1 MIAVSGDSGET
12 WEAAVDFDGVAGD
25 GETTIVQGE
34 TIPKSVVAPSEPEI
48 NDLWIDTG
56 NRRLKLWNG
65 EEWVVIGYEPEDTE
79 PTEPDE
85 PTDPDNTDTD
95 NTNPDESTEPT
106 DPDNSGETDN
116 TEGSDNTEDTVTE
129 EGGTQDGE

>member
-1 MIAVSGDSGET
+1 M
-12 WEAAVDFDGVAGD
+12 DFDGVAGG
-25 GETTIVQGE
+25 GETTVIQGE

-48 NDLWIDTG
+48 NDLWVDTG

-79 PTEPDE
+79 PTEPTEPTDPDESTDPTE

-106 DPDNSGETDN
+106 DPDNTDPDN
-116 TEGSDNTEDTVTE
+116 TEGLDNTEDTVTE
-129 EGGTQDGE
+129 EGGTQNGE